1 MKPYFSVSEGA
12 ALAGLTS
19 ETLRHYDRIGLVK
32 PSHRDQWS
40 SYRYYTR
47 RDIVRLNTI
56 QALARMDLSLVEIKQ
71 MLEYDDLSKI
81 IASLE
86 QAERR
91 ADEKIRE
98 LELGKEKI
106 RLARAS
112 YERMLHGRRKE
123 ESFYTA
129 NLPRRVILLSETLE
143 EPSLDNLWN
152 YLGHFYSAIPPEQRS
167 QFEFEDMAGVYRE
180 GGRSRMFAQC
190 LRQGSSPNLKELPAG
205 TYLCADC
212 TPETRTATQEALLAR
227 AREEYGA
234 APEFVVQIVVISGI
248 LQWNYRI
255 QVLISEAP

>member
-1 MKPYFSVSEGA
+1 MEKLFSISEA
-12 ALAGLTS
+12 AKMAGMTS

-32 PSHRDQWS
+32 PSRKDEWT

-56 QALARMDLSLVEIKQ
+56 QALARMDLSLGEIKQ
-71 MLEYDDLSKI
+71 VLEYDDLSKI
-81 IASLE
+81 IAFLE

-98 LELGKEKI
+98 LEFAKEKI

-112 YERMLHGRRKE
+112 YERQLQGRPKE
-123 ESFYTA
+123 ASFYTA
-129 NLPRRVILLSETLE
+129 HLPRRVILLSETLE

-152 YLGHFYSAIPPEQRS
+152 YLGHFYSALPQEKRS
-167 QFEFEDMAGVYRE
+167 QFEFEDLAGVYTE
-180 GGRSRMFAQC
+180 KGRSRMFAQC
-190 LRQGSSPNLKELPAG
+190 LQYADCPGLKVLPAG

-212 TPETRTATQEALLAR
+212 TEENRASVLEALNSR
-227 AREEYGA
+227 ARELSGSQ
-234 APEFVVQIVVISGI
+234 PEFAVQIVVISGI

-255 QVLISEAP
+255 QVLISE